1 MMIPTVIE
9 MSTAMTGAVMAVAA
23 LAVREDVVRHR
34 IPNRLNLAALLLGCS
49 LAFLAGGSRG
59 LVLHAA
65 GGALVGCGVF
75 VPFYLLRGMGA
86 GDAKLMGALGS
97 FLGPGGAL
105 LAAAWALVAGA
116 VIALAIVAW
125 RLVEP
130 RPRLEHTSAGAS
142 SVVWRAMDR
151 LSTVRNERFPYAV
164 AIAAGVLMTLWLQGS
179 LRTLYSALGIG

>member
-1 MMIPTVIE
+1 
-9 MSTAMTGAVMAVAA
+9 MAVAL
-23 LAVREDVVRHR
+23 LAVREDIVRQR
-34 IPNRLNLAALLLGCS
+34 IPNRLNLAALVLGCS
-49 LAFLAGGSRG
+49 LTFLAGGFRG

-65 GGALVGCGVF
+65 GGALVGCGVL

-97 FLGPGGAL
+97 FLGPSGAL

-142 SVVWRAMDR
+142 SAVWRAME
-151 LSTVRNERFPYAV
+151 TVSAVRKERFPYAV
-164 AIAAGVLMTLWLQGS
+164 AIAAGVVLTLSLQGS
-179 LRTLYSALGIG
+179 LRTLYTALGIG